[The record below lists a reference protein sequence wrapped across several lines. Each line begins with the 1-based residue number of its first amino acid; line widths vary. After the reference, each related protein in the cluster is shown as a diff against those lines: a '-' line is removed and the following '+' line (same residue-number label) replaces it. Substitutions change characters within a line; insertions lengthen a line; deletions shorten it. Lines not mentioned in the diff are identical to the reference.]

1 MNVAHLSATRRAP
14 VRYSRSAKGLS
25 MAQPPSVATELELL
39 LARHRQRI
47 ARYVLNMVRDSSE
60 AEDLMQEI
68 MIRAHRGFADL
79 RAAEAGATWLFRI
92 ATHTCLDHLRGRARR
107 PVIDGAADPDALDDA
122 GDDPIT
128 LQTTI
133 ERREMSECVQRFL
146 VALPDD
152 YRSVI
157 MLTEIE
163 GLTASEISTLLSV
176 PLTTVKMRLH
186 RARRMLQEELE
197 AGCSFC
203 CNEQGVLVCEPKR

>member
-1 MNVAHLSATRRAP
+1 MNLIVTAPIARQYPRTGRRSTT
-14 VRYSRSAKGLS
+14 VTDKE
-25 MAQPPSVATELELL
+25 QL
-39 LARHRQRI
+39 LAQHRQRLG
-47 ARYVLNMVRDSSE
+47 RYVQSMVRDRGE
-60 AEDLMQEI
+60 AEDLLQEI
-68 MIRAHRGFADL
+68 MLRAHRGFADL

-92 ATHTCLDHLRGRARR
+92 ATHACLDHLRQRSRR
-107 PVIDGAADPDALDDA
+107 PVIDGGTDPDALDGP

-128 LQTTI
+128 LQATI

-163 GLTASEISTLLSV
+163 GLTGPEISELLGV

-186 RARRMLQEELE
+186 RARRMLQEELQ
-197 AGCSFC
+197 AGCSLGC
-203 CNEQGVLVCEPKR
+203 DERGVIVCEPKH